1 MTSHQALGDV
11 FSQLFYEQLTTG
23 QILLREP
30 VPGWFMH
37 CLLSEHKR
45 LVDHSSKA
53 HTSPGL
59 FKIIVHT
66 CNDSTRDTLIRCIYK
81 MEPSTTMI
89 SLSYINEAK
98 ASVAVRLFRRLL
110 CSKAAIESFA
120 MLADGKPTWD
130 VHVKYAAARMNL
142 DLIEHREPTAEGL
155 ALSRSLQEKL
165 DIWNIP
171 VGASVSSYT
180 KQ

>member
-1 MTSHQALGDV
+1 
-11 FSQLFYEQLTTG
+11 
-23 QILLREP
+23 
-30 VPGWFMH
+30 
-37 CLLSEHKR
+37 
-45 LVDHSSKA
+45 
-53 HTSPGL
+53 
-59 FKIIVHT
+59 
-66 CNDSTRDTLIRCIYK
+66 
-81 MEPSTTMI
+81 MI

-110 CSKAAIESFA
+110 CSTAAIESFA

-165 DIWNIP
+165 DIWNIL
-171 VGASVSSYT
+171 VRASVSSYT